1 MFRLVFLNGLIK
13 LFVQLENHFI
23 GINIMENKIEIYAS
37 ADGLTQLEVQFEGE
51 TFWLNLNQI
60 SSLFE
65 KDKSVISRH
74 LKNIFTTGEL
84 NRDSVVAKNATTAS
98 DGKTYVV
105 EYYNLDA
112 ILSVG
117 YRVNSIRGTQFRQ
130 WATKRLKDYL
140 IEGVAIN
147 EKRLEQKNKE
157 IQVLHDGI
165 RILSRAIEE
174 KAVAEDFAWLNQF
187 SIGLQLLDDYDHE
200 ALDAKGI
207 HSKNASY
214 PTMNE
219 YKELVE
225 LMRAEF
231 NSDVF
236 GREKDGGFDSAVNT
250 IKQGFG
256 KQDVYPTLEEK
267 AAMLLYLVVKNH
279 AFVDGNKRI
288 AAACF
293 LLFLE
298 RNSLLYNSAGQTII
312 SNEALASL
320 TLFVASSKA
329 EEMETVRKLLISV
342 LNRNV

>member
-1 MFRLVFLNGLIK
+1 MMEHRIE
-13 LFVQLENHFI
+13 LFTL
-23 GINIMENKIEIYAS
+23 S
-37 ADGLTQLEVQFEGE
+37 DGSTQIEVQFEGD

-74 LKNIFTTGEL
+74 LKNVFTSDEL
-84 NRDSVVAKNATTAS
+84 IRDSVVAKNATTAQ
-98 DGKTYVV
+98 DGKTYAV

-117 YRVNSIRGTQFRQ
+117 YRVNSKRGTQFRQ
-130 WATKRLKDYL
+130 WPTRRLKDYL

-147 EKRLEQKNKE
+147 EQRLAQKNKE
-157 IQVLHDGI
+157 IKVLHDGI
-165 RILSRAIEE
+165 RILSRAIEDQ
-174 KAVAEDFAWLNQF
+174 AINNEDYAWLHQF
-187 SIGLQLLDDYDHE
+187 SVGLQLLDDYDHE
-200 ALDAKGI
+200 SLDEKGT
-207 HSKNASY
+207 HTNSAEY
-214 PTMNE
+214 PAMAE
-219 YKELVE
+219 YMVLVDK
-225 LMRAEF
+225 MRSEF

-236 GREKDGGFDSAVNT
+236 GKEKDGGFDSAVNQ

-256 KQDVYPTLEEK
+256 DQEVYPSIEEK

-293 LLFLE
+293 LLFLQ
-298 RNSLLYNSAGQTII
+298 RNGLLYTDSGELII

-320 TLFVASSKA
+320 TLFVAASKA
-329 EEMETVRKLLISV
+329 DEMETVRRLLVSV
-342 LNRNV
+342 LNRNLNQEFRNSA

>member
-1 MFRLVFLNGLIK
+1 MN
-13 LFVQLENHFI
+13 ENQ
-23 GINIMENKIEIYAS
+23 IEIYQNKE
-37 ADGLTQLEVQFEGE
+37 GVILNVQLSNE
-51 TFWLNLNQI
+51 TVWLNQEQLTL
-60 SSLFE
+60 LFE
-65 KDKSVISRH
+65 RDQSVISRH
-74 LKNIFTTGEL
+74 LANVFKEGEL
-84 NRDSVVAKNATTAS
+84 DKKSNMQKMHIANS
-98 DGKTYVV
+98 DKPVWF
-105 EYYNLDA
+105 YNLDV
-112 ILSVG
+112 IISVG
-117 YRVNSIRGTQFRQ
+117 YRVKSIRGTQFRQ

-174 KAVAEDFAWLNQF
+174 KATAEDYAWLNQF

-219 YKELVE
+219 YMELVE

-236 GREKDGGFDSAVNT
+236 GKEKDGGFDSAVNT

-256 KQDVYPTLEEK
+256 EQDVYPTLEEK

-298 RNSLLYNSAGQTII
+298 RNSLLYNSSGKTII

>member
-1 MFRLVFLNGLIK
+1 MMEHRIE
-13 LFVQLENHFI
+13 LFTL
-23 GINIMENKIEIYAS
+23 S
-37 ADGLTQLEVQFEGE
+37 DGSTQIEVQFEGD

-74 LKNIFTTGEL
+74 LKNVFTSDEL
-84 NRDSVVAKNATTAS
+84 IRDSVVAKNATTAQ
-98 DGKTYVV
+98 DGKTYAV

-117 YRVNSIRGTQFRQ
+117 YRVNSKRGTQFRQ
-130 WATKRLKDYL
+130 WATRRLKDYL

-147 EKRLEQKNKE
+147 EQRLAQKNKE
-157 IQVLHDGI
+157 IKVLHDGI
-165 RILSRAIEE
+165 RILSRAIEDQ
-174 KAVAEDFAWLNQF
+174 AINNEDYAWLHQF
-187 SIGLQLLDDYDHE
+187 SVGLQLLDDYDHE
-200 ALDAKGI
+200 SLDEKGT
-207 HSKNASY
+207 HTNSAEY
-214 PTMNE
+214 PAMAE
-219 YKELVE
+219 YMVLVDK
-225 LMRAEF
+225 MRSEF

-236 GREKDGGFDSAVNT
+236 GKEKDGGFDSAVNQ

-256 KQDVYPTLEEK
+256 DQEVYPSIEEK

-293 LLFLE
+293 LLFLQ
-298 RNSLLYNSAGQTII
+298 RNGLLYTDSGELII

-320 TLFVASSKA
+320 TLFVAASKA
-329 EEMETVRKLLISV
+329 DEMETVRRLLVSV
-342 LNRNV
+342 LNRNLNQEFRNSA